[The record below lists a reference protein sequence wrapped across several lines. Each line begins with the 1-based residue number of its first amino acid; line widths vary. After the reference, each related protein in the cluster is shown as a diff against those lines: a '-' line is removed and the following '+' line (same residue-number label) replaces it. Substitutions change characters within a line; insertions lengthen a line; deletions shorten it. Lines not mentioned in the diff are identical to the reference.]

1 MKYSQHYYNELVY
14 HIQTKLQTEL
24 PEDLKHDIQSNMEKA
39 LQDMNEWEENW
50 YKSYVELKKKN
61 FPFKWNELRLRLTRM
76 NTEEADEVLDLM
88 HMLDDGVSIR

>member
-1 MKYSQHYYNELVY
+1 MTYSKWHFNEIVY

-39 LQDMNEWEENW
+39 IQEMNEHEENW
-50 YKSYVELKKKN
+50 KKAYMELKENK
-61 FPFKWNELRLRLTRM
+61 FPFKWNELRIKLARM
-76 NTEEADEVLDLM
+76 KTEEADEVLDLM